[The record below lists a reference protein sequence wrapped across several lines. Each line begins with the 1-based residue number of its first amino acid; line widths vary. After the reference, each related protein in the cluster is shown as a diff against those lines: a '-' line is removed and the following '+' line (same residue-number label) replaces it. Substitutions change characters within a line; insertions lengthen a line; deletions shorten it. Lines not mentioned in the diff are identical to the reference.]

1 MPRTLQRLAALTLPL
16 LVATSALAAD
26 PDAGAGRRLR
36 DLVRV
41 RDGKLVYE
49 DVSLCTLQ
57 APDGT
62 SSRFQVRSRAEAP
75 AHGTLS
81 RDVFV
86 ALVSRIETEISLGM
100 ADAIPGLKPSQALE
114 ALECD
119 QLAAPS
125 GPVDIELRATVTA
138 EGLEVEIR
146 HTRSQRTDRYA
157 SSWKQLD
164 E

>member
-1 MPRTLQRLAALTLPL
+1 MSRWLRSVLALAALLLPAAPTL
-16 LVATSALAAD
+16 ATE

-41 RDGKLVYE
+41 RDGSFVYE
-49 DVSLCTLQ
+49 DVSRCTLS
-57 APDGT
+57 APDGA
-62 SSRFQVRSRAEAP
+62 SSRFQLRSHAEAP

-86 ALVSRIETEISLGM
+86 ALVSRIETELSLGM

-119 QLAAPS
+119 QLAAPQ
-125 GPVDIELRATVTA
+125 GPVDVEIRTTVTA
-138 EGLEVEIR
+138 EGLEVQIEDR
-146 HTRSQRTDRYA
+146 RTQRTSRYS
-157 SSWKQLD
+157 SSWKQL
-164 E
+164 EE